1 MRLRI
6 RLLAFLLALSHAPA
20 ARADSQIETAIKA
33 LQYDRSLKVRTQA
46 ALILGQRSAREAV
59 PALCEALVN
68 DDDSAVR
75 IAAAGALGRIADP
88 SARPTLVNAEQGD
101 SDPQV
106 RKAAARALAEME
118 KGATHG
124 HAVALERAEGKGV
137 DSKALDAL
145 NESLA
150 RHLVSRGFA
159 VLPANTDAPYRL
171 KPSVLELDVNT
182 GEGRVI
188 IAVKASV
195 IAISRDG
202 RMELLQSGARLK
214 ASSGSS
220 EKLTARALDA
230 IAKDL
235 AEDLANKLR

>member
-1 MRLRI
+1 MRPRI
-6 RLLAFLLALSHAPA
+6 RLLAVLLALSHAPP
-20 ARADSQIETAIKA
+20 ARADSQIETAINA
-33 LQYDRSLKVRTQA
+33 LQHDRSLKVRTQA
-46 ALILGQRSAREAV
+46 ALILGQRGAREAV

-68 DDDSAVR
+68 DGDSAVR
-75 IAAAGALGRIADP
+75 IAAATALGRIADP
-88 SARPTLVNAEQGD
+88 SAQPTLVNAEQGD

-106 RKAAARALAEME
+106 RKAAARALAQLGRE
-118 KGATHG
+118 ATQG
-124 HAVALERAEGKGV
+124 RAVSLEQAEGKGV
-137 DSKALDAL
+137 DSKALAAL
-145 NESLA
+145 NESLG

-159 VLPANTDAPYRL
+159 VLSAGSDAPYRL
-171 KPSVLELDVNT
+171 KPSILELEVNN
-182 GEGRVI
+182 GDGRVI